1 MEKLKENV
9 SHRKIKEPGS
19 AITHFIA
26 MIMAIFAAT
35 PLIIKALSA
44 PDMIHVISLS
54 IFIGTMIL
62 LYAASTT
69 YHAVDATPKINK
81 ILLSGRNSTAVP
93 ARLFWTCWVCPK

>member
-9 SHRKIKEPGS
+9 SHMKIKEPGS

-26 MIMAIFAAT
+26 MIMALFAST

-69 YHAVDATPKINK
+69 YHTVDATPKINR
-81 ILLSGRNSTAVP
+81 ILKKLDHCMISVMIAGS
-93 ARLFWTCWVCPK
+93 